1 MFFSSHL
8 STSPGLLQSELLEM
22 RSVVKLGASCGAFA
36 AILMNGRVFTWGKAE
51 YGGNSRDVQD
61 QLWYLGRR

>member
-22 RSVVKLGASCGAFA
+22 RSVVKLAASCGAFA